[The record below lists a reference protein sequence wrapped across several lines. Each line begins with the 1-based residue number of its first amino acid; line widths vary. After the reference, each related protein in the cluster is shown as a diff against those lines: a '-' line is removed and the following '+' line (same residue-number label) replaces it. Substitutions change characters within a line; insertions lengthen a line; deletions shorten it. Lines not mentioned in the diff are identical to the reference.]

1 MEKSTPSRSL
11 VQYES
16 FGKFLQDAWLVSF
29 LVLFMPNETLI
40 SPHYIWIAVLFS
52 IAIAVNL
59 LFLKTGYQIAIS
71 LVVSVIVG
79 LIVFIFNA
87 PFWLFLFIIAFSV
100 WRVQERY
107 AKIQEDATH
116 DGSFFTLL
124 VVMFAISYF
133 LITVFNKTQVVRDVF
148 ILAIVGS
155 VLFVLDRIVVQWLRS
170 KNSNQVPFSKVLFMY
185 MSIISFAAVAF
196 ALMLGIGSKAREWFV
211 LLFGDII
218 ELILYPVGVVFVWL
232 QSIFTQF
239 SQEPESKNLMKPQ
252 KIEVRPQQF
261 QQLDWLDAPS
271 DFPWLAI
278 IISLSILGIVIICW
292 RLSKNKTEK
301 VEVAEEQTLYERSGS
316 NLNKEEEMPS
326 ITWLYSMNTN
336 LVREKYRE
344 FESEAGRMGYSRQQN
359 ETVRE
364 WFNREGWQVSEKFY
378 EVYNLVRYSGQQMN
392 AQDGEWFMTELKK
405 LLLKYFDKDV

>member
-170 KNSNQVPFSKVLFMY
+170 KNSTQVPFSKVLFIY

-261 QQLDWLDAPS
+261 QQLDWLDAPG

-278 IISLSILGIVIICW
+278 IISVSILGIVIIIW

-301 VEVAEEQTLYERSGS
+301 VEVAEEQTLYERSVS

-326 ITWLYSMNTN
+326 TTWLYSMNTN
-336 LVREKYRE
+336 LVRDKYRE

-364 WFNREGWQVSEKFY
+364 WFNREGWQVSENFY

-392 AQDGEWFMTELKK
+392 DQDGEWFMTELKK

>member
-170 KNSNQVPFSKVLFMY
+170 KNSTQVPFSKVLFIY

-232 QSIFTQF
+232 RNLFLLNSL
-239 SQEPESKNLMKPQ
+239 KNLK
-252 KIEVRPQQF
+252 V
-261 QQLDWLDAPS
+261 
-271 DFPWLAI
+271 
-278 IISLSILGIVIICW
+278 
-292 RLSKNKTEK
+292 KT
-301 VEVAEEQTLYERSGS
+301 
-316 NLNKEEEMPS
+316 
-326 ITWLYSMNTN
+326 
-336 LVREKYRE
+336 
-344 FESEAGRMGYSRQQN
+344 
-359 ETVRE
+359 
-364 WFNREGWQVSEKFY
+364 
-378 EVYNLVRYSGQQMN
+378 
-392 AQDGEWFMTELKK
+392 
-405 LLLKYFDKDV
+405 

>member
-29 LVLFMPNETLI
+29 LLLFMPNETLI
-40 SPHYIWIAVLFS
+40 SPPYIWIAVLFS

-79 LIVFIFNA
+79 MTVFIFDA
-87 PFWLFLFIIAFSV
+87 PFWLFFFIIAFSV

-116 DGSFFTLL
+116 DGPFFTLL
-124 VVMFAISYF
+124 VVMFALAYF
-133 LITVFNKTQVVRDVF
+133 LITVLNKTQVVRDVI

-155 VLFVLDRIVVQWLRS
+155 VLFLLDRIVVQWLRS
-170 KNSNQVPFSKVLFMY
+170 KNATQVPFSKVLFIY
-185 MSIISFAAVAF
+185 MNIISFAAVAF
-196 ALMLGIGSKAREWFV
+196 TLMVGIGSKAREWFV

-218 ELILYPVGVVFVWL
+218 ELILYPVGVMFEWV

-239 SQEPESKNLMKPQ
+239 SQEPEGKKLMKPQ
-252 KIEVRPQQF
+252 KIEVKPQQF
-261 QQLDWLDAPS
+261 QQMEWLDAAGG
-271 DFPWLAI
+271 FPWLAI
-278 IISLSILGIVIICW
+278 IISVSILGIAIIVW

-301 VEVAEEQTLYERSGS
+301 IEVAEEQTQYERSES
-316 NLNKEEEMPS
+316 TLNKEKEMPS
-326 ITWLYSMNTN
+326 TTWLYSIDTN
-336 LVREKYRE
+336 LVRDKYRE

-364 WFNREGWQVSEKFY
+364 WFNREGWQVSENFF
-378 EVYNLVRYSGQQMN
+378 EVYNLVRYSALQMN